1 MKRVFARAERLP
13 ADQSYINPILWAAKR
28 FWLALAPTVCYGMDP
43 QGPEVVGGAGV
54 TYYPRPPHLSVVL
67 PSVDGAVIA
76 AFSKVLL
83 PLWLCIVFTAYMF
96 GPAF

>member
-1 MKRVFARAERLP
+1 
-13 ADQSYINPILWAAKR
+13 
-28 FWLALAPTVCYGMDP
+28 MDP
-43 QGPEVVGGAGV
+43 HDPEGVGGAGV
-54 TYYPRPPHLSVVL
+54 TYHLRPPHLSVVL

-96 GPAF
+96 GPAS

>member
-1 MKRVFARAERLP
+1 
-13 ADQSYINPILWAAKR
+13 
-28 FWLALAPTVCYGMDP
+28 MDP
-43 QGPEVVGGAGV
+43 QGLEVVGGAGV

-96 GPAF
+96 GPAS

>member
-1 MKRVFARAERLP
+1 MCML
-13 ADQSYINPILWAAKR
+13 LWS
-28 FWLALAPTVCYGMDP
+28 DP
-43 QGPEVVGGAGV
+43 HGPEVVGGAGV

-83 PLWLCIVFTAYMF
+83 PLWLCIVFTAYVWSCFLVAM
-96 GPAF
+96 

>member
-1 MKRVFARAERLP
+1 MSNSCKEDSGDLSPVFAMLSSGP
-13 ADQSYINPILWAAKR
+13 Q
-28 FWLALAPTVCYGMDP
+28 DP
-43 QGPEVVGGAGV
+43 EGVGGAGV

-96 GPAF
+96 GPAS

>member
-1 MKRVFARAERLP
+1 MSLHVLSDSQLTKSVTLKSGLLEVSDVQPLSRLIC
-13 ADQSYINPILWAAKR
+13 SNPRGL
-28 FWLALAPTVCYGMDP
+28 D
-43 QGPEVVGGAGV
+43 EVGGAGV

-83 PLWLCIVFTAYMF
+83 PLCYV
-96 GPAF
+96 